1 MTDIPMT
8 EQDQPLR
15 TDDLA
20 GTRPSST
27 GRPEPVE
34 PIEMGPGPTAT
45 HAASDQAP
53 LMAAEK
59 AEEYRWRWD
68 AIQAHFVDAPRDAVA
83 DADELVAE
91 LMRHLAEMFSRER
104 GDLEASWER
113 GEDISTEDLRVSLQ
127 RYRSFFNRLLAT

>member
-1 MTDIPMT
+1 MT
-8 EQDQPLR
+8 EQDQRLS

-20 GTRPSST
+20 GTHPSPPETS
-27 GRPEPVE
+27 EPVE

-45 HAASDQAP
+45 HTVSDQTP
-53 LMAAEK
+53 LLAAEK
-59 AEEYRWRWD
+59 TEEYRWRWD
-68 AIQAHFVDAPRDAVA
+68 AIQAHFVDSPRDAVA

-91 LMRHLAEMFSRER
+91 LMRHLAEVFSRER